1 MKTEQGKKVWGTLEE
16 GKKLAS
22 LILDRAVT
30 DGCVEFIFC
39 PDFEIT
45 GEEYLFLPA
54 CCYDG
59 NRFESLKKEYP
70 PMFTPEEAG
79 IDMQPVVTDV
89 IRLNRD
95 GSGRVEVTTGDVS
108 VPCIGLFSWKEKKAV
123 LLFTVQEVKGENL
136 GLVYEKGR
144 MGIQY
149 PHFRQEK
156 QYRAFCMKE
165 ISDRGKCL
173 EAGEEVRLPY
183 RLITFACKDMEEFYS
198 VFFRERKCM
207 GLEDALP
214 GHLSFEEQFAIQRD
228 KFNRLN
234 WREKGRF
241 YGVGI
246 TDEGSQI
253 WQPGWV
259 GGGMSSYA
267 LMKLGGELE
276 WERGMDT
283 LRHLFRTQGPC
294 GFFYGICGGDM
305 EVHGDGFGHA
315 GCENWVLTRK
325 SADVLY
331 FLFKHFKL
339 IRERGGEIP
348 EEFLEGTRRLA
359 DCFVRLWKTY
369 GQFGQF
375 VDITS
380 GEIAAGGTTS
390 AGIAPAGL
398 AEAYVFWGEERY
410 LQTARESARQYWERD
425 LKRGYTT
432 GGPGEI
438 LQGPDS
444 ESAFGLLE
452 SYVKLYEVTEEE
464 EWLRYARA
472 CANLCSSWV
481 VPYNFRFPKD
491 SEFGRL
497 DMKTVGSVFANV
509 QNKHSAPGI
518 CTLSGDSLY
527 KLYQWTGEERYLTLL
542 KEISLTI
549 SQYMSREDRPVYSWD
564 NPPQR
569 LLPGV
574 ICERVNMSD
583 WEGAD
588 KVGGVFNGSCWSET
602 SNLLML
608 AEVAPLLIREEGEKD
623 HEKR

>member
-1 MKTEQGKKVWGTLEE
+1 MRTEQKAWGILEE
-16 GKKLAS
+16 GKNLAS
-22 LILDRAVT
+22 LTLDKGIT
-30 DGCVEFIFC
+30 DGCVEFLFH

-123 LLFTVQEVKGENL
+123 LLFTVQEVEGENL
-136 GLVYEKGR
+136 GLIYEKGR

-149 PHFRQEK
+149 PHFRQGK

-165 ISDRGKCL
+165 ISDRGKCFA
-173 EAGEEVRLPY
+173 AGEKVQLPY
-183 RLITFACKDMEEFYS
+183 RLITFACEDMEEFYS

-207 GLEDALP
+207 GLEDSLP
-214 GHLSFEEQFAIQRD
+214 GHLSFEEQFAIQLD

-234 WREKGRF
+234 WRGKGRF

-294 GFFYGICGGDM
+294 GFFYGICGEDM
-305 EVHGDGFGHA
+305 AVHGDGFGHE

-331 FLFKHFKL
+331 FLFKHFSL
-339 IRERGGEIP
+339 IRERGQEIP
-348 EEFLEGTRRLA
+348 AEFLEGTRRLA
-359 DCFVRLWKTY
+359 DCFVRLWETY

-375 VDITS
+375 VDINS

-398 AEAYVFWGEERY
+398 ADAYVFWGEERY
-410 LQTARESARQYWERD
+410 LRTAKESARQYWERD

-452 SYVKLYEVTEEE
+452 SYVRLYEVTKEE

-527 KLYQWTGEERYLTLL
+527 KLYLWTKDERYLTLL
-542 KEISLTI
+542 EEISLTI

-564 NPPQR
+564 NPPQK